1 MNLYIFFYF
10 YLLIFSGPRQ
20 PGISHVIQYSQA
32 FFIMVQDPLQKA
44 AMEELVSILGK
55 MVNGYMQQCSLKR
68 EYVQNA
74 AHWGAGKFS
83 ALKKG
88 N

>member
-1 MNLYIFFYF
+1 ME
-10 YLLIFSGPRQ
+10 
-20 PGISHVIQYSQA
+20 
-32 FFIMVQDPLQKA
+32 QDPLQKA
-44 AMEELVSILGK
+44 AMEELVSDFGK
-55 MVNGYMQQCSLKR
+55 TVNGFMQSCSMKR
-68 EYVQNA
+68 EYVQTA